1 MSFLPSLELKTF
13 LLFVILCFSV
23 CQGQIDQYSLDE
35 FVTVAPNATVCS
47 STNILADI
55 LNSTYEFS
63 WTVDSNNYVNWTWQ
77 GLFYPVLGSI
87 QCPRGQG
94 LIFEGV
100 WRCNTDISKTGDKL
114 AALSCPPSAN
124 EPTFGPGNTVY
135 CSDDADTLA
144 ALTCPDGSILRSN
157 GTAWICGTDNNYL
170 AQVTGCT
177 TGDVLRYT
185 GGVWACGKTANDT
198 DTLKSLIPCPNL
210 YIPKFIGG
218 VWVCA
223 LDNDVLRYLN
233 CTAGARVQRSADGT
247 TWVCGPKEQDTFRDI
262 TLNCTGINDT
272 PLFQDY
278 GWDCIPTPA
287 INNSIYLGTLL
298 YEWTVTVQSTG
309 TVVTSPSSQL
319 QAYLLPYRGQIRGF
333 QMKVS
338 TTRSTRTTATLF
350 LNGAS
355 IYSTT
360 FSANVTTVVG
370 SSMLSIPFAP
380 NSNVTFTLS
389 TAFGGGYVNLGV
401 YAQVLAQP

>member
-1 MSFLPSLELKTF
+1 MSFLPSLKI
-13 LLFVILCFSV
+13 LLAVILCFSV
-23 CQGQIDQYSLDE
+23 CQAQIDLYSVDE
-35 FVTVAPNATVCS
+35 FTTVAPNATVCS

-55 LNSTYEFS
+55 VNRPFNFS
-63 WTVDSNNYVNWTWQ
+63 WTIDRNNYVNWTYQ

-94 LIFEGV
+94 LIYEGV
-100 WRCNTDISKTGDKL
+100 WKCNTDISRTGDKL
-114 AALSCPPSAN
+114 ASLSCPPSAN

-135 CSDDADTLA
+135 CSPDDDTLGM
-144 ALTCPDGSILRSN
+144 LTCPPGSLLRSN
-157 GTAWICGTDNNYL
+157 GSVWYCSTDANYL
-170 AQVTGCT
+170 GGVTGCVS
-177 TGDVLRYT
+177 GDVLRYV
-185 GGVWACGKTANDT
+185 GGRWTCAAGGNDT
-198 DTLKSLIPCPNL
+198 DILKSLIPCQNNF
-210 YIPKFIGG
+210 IPKYIGG

-233 CTAGARVQRSADGT
+233 CPTGARVQRNANGT
-247 TWVCGPKEQDTFRDI
+247 AWVCGPKEQDTFRDI
-262 TLNCTGINDT
+262 TLNCTGTNDT
-272 PLFQDY
+272 PFFTDY
-278 GWDCIPTPA
+278 GWDCLPTPA
-287 INNSIYLGTLL
+287 INNSIFLGTLL
-298 YEWTVTVQSTG
+298 YEWTVTVQSSG

-338 TTRSTRTTATLF
+338 TSRATKTSATLY

-360 FSANVTTVVG
+360 FDGSVTAVVG
-370 SSMLSIPFAP
+370 SDRLGIPFAP

-401 YAQVLAQP
+401 YAQVLAQ